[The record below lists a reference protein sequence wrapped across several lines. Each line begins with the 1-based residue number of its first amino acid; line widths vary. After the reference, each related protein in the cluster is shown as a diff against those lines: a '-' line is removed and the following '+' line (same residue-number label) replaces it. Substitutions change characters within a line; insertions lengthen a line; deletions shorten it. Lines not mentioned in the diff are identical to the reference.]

1 MSHSDFIF
9 HFRKMLFARTPS
21 AIHNIWYFRMQN
33 NAILYSSLFF
43 CCVWTFFFINTSVGW
58 WSCCC
63 HYEINMIRFNHW
75 ISSFWLG
82 NHFCNLLESSRAQAY
97 FVLKRKLARIELSLS
112 VRFRCEWN
120 CTILVV
126 DEIKDKRTYSIIPTP
141 HFLDSRAKASQRK
154 WRNRKKSAKSKN

>member
-9 HFRKMLFARTPS
+9 HFRKILFGRTPF

-33 NAILYSSLFF
+33 NAILYSSLSF
-43 CCVWTFFFINTSVGW
+43 CCVRAFFINISVGW

-75 ISSFWLG
+75 ISSFRLG

-97 FVLKRKLARIELSLS
+97 FVLKRKLARIESSLS
-112 VRFRCEWN
+112 VRLRCEWN

-141 HFLDSRAKASQRK
+141 HFWIHVQKHRSGSDGTVKRVQKAKTK
-154 WRNRKKSAKSKN
+154 